1 MQNAEHG
8 QECSNSDISHG
19 PVVGLMLESALGTDL
34 TRFGEYQTRLVK
46 LNPKLETQL
55 GEGGAPAV
63 PTATNTPV
71 PAPLVTAPTGIPAPD
86 QADATTPG
94 NCSAV
99 IYLSAC
105 GFWLDTLLC
114 VDQTRSQY
122 VTAGKFGSD
131 EFRSVQLSSS
141 THASDELRQG

>member
-1 MQNAEHG
+1 
-8 QECSNSDISHG
+8 
-19 PVVGLMLESALGTDL
+19 MLESALGTDL

-99 IYLSAC
+99 NHLSASGLTHC
-105 GFWLDTLLC
+105 HVSTKP
-114 VDQTRSQY
+114 DQSMSQQESL
-122 VTAGKFGSD
+122 VQMSSD
-131 EFRSVQLSSS
+131 QSSS
-141 THASDELRQG
+141 AHLHMHQMS